1 MIQVVVV
8 RCVPRWLSLS
18 LSLYSAYI
26 ISITILFSLQEILLG
41 KLIIFNTIFFFITY
55 CTLCFKIQNIKKIK
69 IKNLLLVLDEFCY

>member
-41 KLIIFNTIFFFITY
+41 KLIIFNTIFFSLPTVPFVSKFRI
-55 CTLCFKIQNIKKIK
+55 LKK
-69 IKNLLLVLDEFCY
+69 LR